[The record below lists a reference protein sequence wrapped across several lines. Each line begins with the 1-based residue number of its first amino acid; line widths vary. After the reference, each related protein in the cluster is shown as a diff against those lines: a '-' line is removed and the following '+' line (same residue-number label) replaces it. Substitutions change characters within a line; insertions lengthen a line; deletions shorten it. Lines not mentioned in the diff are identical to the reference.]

1 MSGSQLLSWVALLAQ
16 AKWVCVRFGA
26 PLARE
31 GEWWLA
37 KGTAMPANSEKEH
50 LSIVI
55 CGHVD
60 SGKSTTTGRLLFE
73 LGGIPERELEKLKQE
88 AERLGKSSFAF
99 AFYMDRQKEERE
111 RGVTIAC
118 TTKEFYTEKWHY
130 TIIDAPGHR
139 DFIKNMITGAS
150 QADVALIMVP
160 ADGNF
165 TTAIAKGNHKAGE
178 IQGQT
183 RQHARLINLL
193 GVKQICIGVNKM
205 DCDTAGYKKDRYDEI
220 SNEMKS
226 MLVKVGWKK
235 DFVEKN
241 TPMLPISGW
250 MGDNLIKKSENM
262 AWWKGM
268 DIEVGKETLHV
279 DTLYDVLDKMCRVP
293 ERPISAPMR
302 MPISGIYKIKG
313 VGDVLAGRVE
323 QGIVKPGEE
332 VVFLPTHTA
341 SNPCTGKVFTVEM
354 HHQRMDQ
361 ANPGDNVGLNIKG
374 LDKNNMPRSGDVM
387 VYKKDSTLGQTKS
400 FDAQI
405 QVLDIPNEIKV
416 GYSPIGFVRC
426 GRSACRIAALKWK
439 MGKETGGKKME
450 DPHSLKSNEMAE
462 CTFQPQQPLVCDSF
476 KNCEGLS
483 RVAFMDGNG
492 CVMLGKVVTCERK
505 EDVGG
510 AGGKK
515 KWFTF
520 GTSSPASRDEETERS
535 AACT

>member
-1 MSGSQLLSWVALLAQ
+1 MG
-16 AKWVCVRFGA
+16 
-26 PLARE
+26 
-31 GEWWLA
+31 
-37 KGTAMPANSEKEH
+37 
-50 LSIVI
+50 
-55 CGHVD
+55 
-60 SGKSTTTGRLLFE
+60 
-73 LGGIPERELEKLKQE
+73 
-88 AERLGKSSFAF
+88 
-99 AFYMDRQKEERE
+99 
-111 RGVTIAC
+111 
-118 TTKEFYTEKWHY
+118 TKEFYTEKWHY

-165 TTAIAKGNHKAGE
+165 TTAIARGNHKAGE

-183 RQHARLINLL
+183 RQHSRLINLL

-250 MGDNLIKKSENM
+250 MGDNLLKKSDKM
-262 AWWKGM
+262 SWWSGV
-268 DIEVGKETLHV
+268 DVLVGSETLHV
-279 DTLYDVLDKMCRVP
+279 HTLYDVLNNLCRVP

-323 QGIVKPGEE
+323 QGVVKPGEE

-354 HHQRMDQ
+354 HHQRVDN

-387 VYKKDSTLGQTKS
+387 VYKKDTPLGQTRE

-426 GRSACRIAALKWK
+426 GRSACRISALKWK
-439 MGKETGGKKME
+439 MGKETGGQE
-450 DPHSLKSNEMAE
+450 
-462 CTFQPQQPLVCDSF
+462 
-476 KNCEGLS
+476 
-483 RVAFMDGNG
+483 
-492 CVMLGKVVTCERK
+492 
-505 EDVGG
+505 VGG
-510 AGGKK
+510 SPLLEVQRDGPVQL
-515 KWFTF
+515 
-520 GTSSPASRDEETERS
+520 PASAAVGCRHLQELRGPVPRGLHGRQRSRHVGQGDLVRAQGGGRRRWQEEVSQCGLWRFAGSLAGSLAVCHVFLYRECGRCPPSLVSTAR
-535 AACT
+535 

>member
-1 MSGSQLLSWVALLAQ
+1 MG
-16 AKWVCVRFGA
+16 
-26 PLARE
+26 
-31 GEWWLA
+31 
-37 KGTAMPANSEKEH
+37 
-50 LSIVI
+50 
-55 CGHVD
+55 
-60 SGKSTTTGRLLFE
+60 
-73 LGGIPERELEKLKQE
+73 
-88 AERLGKSSFAF
+88 
-99 AFYMDRQKEERE
+99 
-111 RGVTIAC
+111 
-118 TTKEFYTEKWHY
+118 
-130 TIIDAPGHR
+130 DAPGHG

-160 ADGNF
+160 CDGNF

-183 RQHARLINLL
+183 RQHSRLINLL
-193 GVKQICIGVNKM
+193 GVKQIAIGCNKM
-205 DCDTAGYKKDRYDEI
+205 DCDTAGYKQARYEEV

-235 DFVEKN
+235 DMVEKQI
-241 TPMLPISGW
+241 PFLPISGW
-250 MGDNLIKKSENM
+250 MGDNL
-262 AWWKGM
+262 
-268 DIEVGKETLHV
+268 L
-279 DTLYDVLDKMCRVP
+279 KM
-293 ERPISAPMR
+293 EDS
-302 MPISGIYKIKG
+302 KG
-313 VGDVLAGRVE
+313 VKNMDWWSGVDVAVGDELAGRVE

-354 HHQRMDQ
+354 HHQRVDF

-387 VYKKDSTLGQTKS
+387 VYKKDTTLGQTKE

-426 GRSACRIAALKWK
+426 GRSACRISKLCWK

-462 CTFQPQQPLVCDSF
+462 CSFQPQQPLVCDTF

-483 RVAFMDGNG
+483 RVAFMDGN
-492 CVMLGKVVTCERK
+492 
-505 EDVGG
+505 
-510 AGGKK
+510 
-515 KWFTF
+515 
-520 GTSSPASRDEETERS
+520 
-535 AACT
+535 